1 MYKSYYF
8 YRIKRGKIVNLR
20 ENNSHYFQIDKN
32 IKKRRG
38 KYENKLKIM
47 KILKKIR
54 NRLSNDNLFSKS
66 SRVRRISI
74 LQI

>member
-1 MYKSYYF
+1 M
-8 YRIKRGKIVNLR
+8 KILKDFR
-20 ENNSHYFQIDKN
+20 ENNSHYFKNYEN

-38 KYENKLKIM
+38 KCERELKIM

-54 NRLSNDNLFSKS
+54 KRLSNDNLFSKS
-66 SRVRRISI
+66 SRVRRVSI